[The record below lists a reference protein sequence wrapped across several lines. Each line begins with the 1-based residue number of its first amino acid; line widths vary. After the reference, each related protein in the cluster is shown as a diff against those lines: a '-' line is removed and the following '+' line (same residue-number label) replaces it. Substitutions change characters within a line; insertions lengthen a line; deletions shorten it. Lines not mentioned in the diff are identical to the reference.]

1 MEFGGKLF
9 RGFNSINLDE
19 KGRMAVPTRYRADLQ
34 EFCEG
39 RLVVTI
45 GLDKCL
51 VLFPLPEFEQLQ
63 KKLDGLPIL
72 DPRVKLLKRLLV
84 GHAADCELDAQGRFL
99 IPEALRSL
107 AGLEKRIA
115 LIGQGRVCEIWSE
128 DLWNRSRDEWLDVKN
143 LENLRE
149 LSPEL
154 GALTW

>member
-1 MEFGGKLF
+1 MF

-19 KGRMAVPTRYRADLQ
+19 KGRMAVPTRYRAELQ
-34 EFCEG
+34 RICEG
-39 RLVVTI
+39 KLVVTL
-45 GLDKCL
+45 GLDQCL

-63 KKLDGLPIL
+63 ARLEGLPIL
-72 DPRVKLLKRLLV
+72 DPRVKSLKRLLV
-84 GHAADCELDAQGRFL
+84 GHAYDCELDAQGRFL

-107 AGLEKRIA
+107 VGLEKRLA
-115 LIGQGRVCEIWSE
+115 LIGQGRVFEIWSE
-128 DLWNRSRDEWLDVKN
+128 ETWSRSRTEWLDVKN

>member
-1 MEFGGKLF
+1 
-9 RGFNSINLDE
+9 
-19 KGRMAVPTRYRADLQ
+19 
-34 EFCEG
+34 
-39 RLVVTI
+39 
-45 GLDKCL
+45 

-99 IPEALRSL
+99 IPEALRTL
-107 AGLEKRIA
+107 VGLEKRVA

-128 DLWNRSRDEWLDVKN
+128 ELWSRSRDEWLDVKN